1 MTSRIAIVPGT
12 YDPPTLGHL
21 DIIRRAAPFFDRLV
35 VGVVRAPQHKT
46 PLFSDEERVAF
57 LEEALAEL
65 PNVEV
70 RVFSSLVV
78 DFARECGA
86 AVMVKGLRAI
96 SDFEWEFQMG
106 HLNAGLA
113 PEIETVFL
121 MSSPQY
127 SFVSSSGVRE
137 IAAFGG
143 DVSAY
148 VTPTV
153 AARLTALRDHDRPD
167 RPASE

>member
-1 MTSRIAIVPGT
+1 MSVKRALCPGT

-21 DIIRRAAPFFDRLV
+21 DVINRAARVFDEV
-35 VGVVRAPQHKT
+35 IVGVVRAPQHKK
-46 PLFSDEERVAF
+46 PLFSDAERVD
-57 LEEALAEL
+57 LLRQSL
-65 PNVEV
+65 SDTRNVEIK
-70 RVFSSLVV
+70 VFSSLVV
-78 DFARECGA
+78 DFARECDA

-113 PEIETVFL
+113 PEIETVYL
-121 MSSPQY
+121 MSSPQF

-143 DVSAY
+143 DVSRY
-148 VTPTV
+148 VSAPV
-153 AARLTALRDHDRPD
+153 AARLTELFPRER
-167 RPASE
+167 

>member
-1 MTSRIAIVPGT
+1 MASHTAICPGT

-21 DIIRRAAPFFDRLV
+21 DIIRRAARTFEHV
-35 VGVVRAPQHKT
+35 IVGVVRAPKHKQVLLT
-46 PLFSDEERVAF
+46 DAERVEF
-57 LEEALAEL
+57 LRQSLTDTA
-65 PNVEV
+65 NVEI

-78 DFARECGA
+78 EFARECGA
-86 AVMVKGLRAI
+86 DVLVKGLRAI

-143 DVSAY
+143 DVSQY
-148 VTPTV
+148 VTEPV
-153 AARLTALRDHDRPD
+153 AARMNELFLKKQQGGN
-167 RPASE
+167 

>member
-1 MTSRIAIVPGT
+1 MTECVAICPGT
-12 YDPPTLGHL
+12 YDPPTNGHL
-21 DIIRRAAPFFDRLV
+21 DIIRRSAGIFDRV
-35 VGVVRAPQHKT
+35 IVGVVRAPKHKAA
-46 PLFSDEERVAF
+46 LFTDAERVDF
-57 LEEALAEL
+57 LRQSLADAR
-65 PNVEV
+65 NVEV
-70 RVFSSLVV
+70 ETFSSLVV
-78 DFARECGA
+78 EFARDRGA
-86 AVMVKGLRAI
+86 TVMVKGLRAI

-113 PEIETVFL
+113 PDIETVYL

-148 VTPTV
+148 VDAPV
-153 AARLTALRDHDRPD
+153 AVALRERMQQGD
-167 RPASE
+167 